1 MRAEVDK
8 RITAPKEVLIDL
20 IEASGKGSLQKPS
33 DCESIPSTVGKE
45 EPGSLKQ
52 ARKTVPSDMGAP
64 SIDQAIME
72 TGFPLLDLTGTLIW
86 QKVSGT

>member
-52 ARKTVPSDMGAP
+52 ARKTGGLQFAM
-64 SIDQAIME
+64 
-72 TGFPLLDLTGTLIW
+72 
-86 QKVSGT
+86 